1 MHAHPHLH
9 PPPSRGRKQCV
20 IKSAVIAS
28 SLLLIILLIP
38 SNSFAA
44 SIYQDTNRFTY
55 GAKRILTA
63 PFQIPVRT
71 LQGTLSGPLIVG
83 TVGGILQG
91 TFHTVGDLIG
101 GVFDMAAAAAP
112 YAKYAVLF

>member
-1 MHAHPHLH
+1 M
-9 PPPSRGRKQCV
+9 
-20 IKSAVIAS
+20 
-28 SLLLIILLIP
+28 LLIRKIIFIFLVLIVLNP
-38 SNSFAA
+38 CTFAA

-55 GAKRILTA
+55 GAKRILAA
-63 PFQIPVRT
+63 PFQIPFRM

-83 TVGGILQG
+83 TVGGMLQG
-91 TFHTVGDLIG
+91 TVHTVGDLIG